1 MSRKQNTASRAEL
14 IYNAG
19 LACLLRGDCSFV
31 VPPVVGP
38 HRLGSISLN
47 VLCQPTDKN
56 VPTLFQIG
64 VIIQP
69 QVRAF
74 TAQVI
79 PGPVPVARQAV
90 SSTSILDGRSF
101 VETVLRR
108 NKGSRRVAAC
118 GQPLWTQMGEQLMC
132 EPRSTR
138 QLNAASVCVN
148 KVINIK

>member
-1 MSRKQNTASRAEL
+1 M
-14 IYNAG
+14 
-19 LACLLRGDCSFV
+19 

-38 HRLGSISLN
+38 HGLGSISLN

-108 NKGSRRVAAC
+108 NKGSERVAAC
-118 GQPLWTQMGEQLMC
+118 VQPLWTQMGELLVC
-132 EPRSTR
+132 EPRSTLLLR
-138 QLNAASVCVN
+138 LDSLKQPACVSIKYN
-148 KVINIK
+148 KTITR